1 MELGQRH
8 KDHQR
13 QVPGG
18 RDRIEEDRGANV
30 RAGFDRDGDSGQD
43 YARNQIELVCEREP
57 WLVCLLVHNALRCP
71 KQMARYFTLQSY
83 LRQA

>member
-8 KDHQR
+8 ENYHR

-18 RDRIEEDRGANV
+18 WDRIEEDRGAEV
-30 RAGFDRDGDSGQD
+30 RAGFDRDSNSGQD
-43 YARNQIELVCEREP
+43 YARNQIELVSEREP
-57 WLVCLLVHNALRCP
+57 RLDWLLVHNALRCP
-71 KQMARYFTLQSY
+71 KQMARYFTLQSH